1 MVESYQQVAVDG
13 AAEDQFSPDGYA
25 IVDLIGFASLMEDLT
40 FRLGLLNL
48 TDANY
53 FEWWNVRGRP
63 ADDPVI
69 DRYSSPG
76 ISLVVHWGTTGSN
89 PTPARTLTSR
99 RRRLANQRRPVGP

>member
-1 MVESYQQVAVDG
+1 MDLVSF
-13 AAEDQFSPDGYA
+13 FSVTEA
-25 IVDLIGFASLMEDLT
+25 LK

-48 TDANY
+48 TDAKY

-76 ISLVVHWGTTGSN
+76 VSVITSLAYDW
-89 PTPARTLTSR
+89 
-99 RRRLANQRRPVGP
+99 

>member
-48 TDANY
+48 TDAKY

-76 ISLVVHWGTTGSN
+76 ISLVASLGYDW
-89 PTPARTLTSR
+89 
-99 RRRLANQRRPVGP
+99 